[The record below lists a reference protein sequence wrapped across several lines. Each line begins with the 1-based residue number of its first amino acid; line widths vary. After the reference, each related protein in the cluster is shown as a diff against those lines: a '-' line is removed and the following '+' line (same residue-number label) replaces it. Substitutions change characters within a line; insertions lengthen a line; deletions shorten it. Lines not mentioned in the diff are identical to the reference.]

1 MWQVFWAKEIAFLFQ
16 DVKQD
21 SFGTLELSVLPQK
34 LKVPSRGGE
43 SVLLYPQYPIL
54 YLPRK

>member
-34 LKVPSRGGE
+34 
-43 SVLLYPQYPIL
+43 
-54 YLPRK
+54 